1 MAYVPP
7 NRQKGIFSSS
17 TTSVPSMRWERNQ
30 HDTPR
35 FQKSR
40 VEDAAKELNNLQ
52 LNDYPALPRKNGA
65 VVTAAP
71 IKGRV
76 TYAALA
82 SNWAEQVKENEE
94 KAKKAAEEEEV
105 LRQIREK
112 KNEPNVVVRQ
122 QFVAKKKADS
132 DDDLE
137 VDIGCHESDHS
148 DVVESSDP
156 EEEVVEEEEEEE
168 VVEDPDAFWTQ
179 KKHKGDMW

>member
-1 MAYVPP
+1 
-7 NRQKGIFSSS
+7 
-17 TTSVPSMRWERNQ
+17 MRWERKQ
-30 HDTPR
+30 QDTPR
-35 FQKSR
+35 SQESPI
-40 VEDAAKELNNLQ
+40 EDAAKKLNNLQ
-52 LNDYPALPRKNGA
+52 VNDYPALPRKTPVAAPFMG
-65 VVTAAP
+65 AAP

-105 LRQIREK
+105 LRQIRAK
-112 KNEPNVVVRQ
+112 KNEPKVVIRQ

-156 EEEVVEEEEEEE
+156 EEDVVEEEEEEE

-179 KKHKGDMW
+179 KKHKGEMW

>member
-1 MAYVPP
+1 
-7 NRQKGIFSSS
+7 
-17 TTSVPSMRWERNQ
+17 MRWERK

-35 FQKSR
+35 AQESR
-40 VEDAAKELNNLQ
+40 VEDTIKEVKNLQ
-52 LNDYPALPRKNGA
+52 LNDYPALPRKTP
-65 VVTAAP
+65 VPTATP
-71 IKGRV
+71 MKGRV